1 MQKLVLLLLA
11 TAAAA
16 IGAFYLLPPLT
27 FTAQSSLPKPV
38 EMPSVVT
45 FRVLMGVGDTQ
56 PTVWNGGVT
65 PSGAEIDSIRGWRFQ
80 GQDSTDYKATWR
92 LSTRRGPAGA
102 AAKKKKATA
111 AVQDNGVLIAA
122 RMGAGDARFNVKT
135 EQGEFSFAAS
145 EVVYGE
151 QQSALNG
158 RVLIDRVPATRQLTT
173 SEEEQDFPAL
183 AQSGDDVY
191 LAYVEFVHGDRSKAL
206 PNQMRREPENFDALA
221 RAVGGDQVK
230 LMHYSKAKR
239 AWDNLEAVTATGQDI
254 MRAAV
259 AVDGQKR
266 VWVIWSAFRDTG
278 YDIFA
283 RFKGPDGKWSAEQRV
298 TSDNGNDL
306 NPVAATDAKGR
317 VWVAWQ
323 GYRAAGGLDILAAAQ
338 EGDRLGRE
346 LRVSASPMSD
356 WDPAIA
362 ADAKG
367 DIAIAWD
374 TYDKG
379 DYDVYYR
386 RLRWSGSAA
395 KMDAPVA
402 AAASDKFEARPSISF
417 DGQGRLWVAY
427 EGSEQKWGK
436 DFGAYETSGIAL
448 YQGHTI
454 RLKCFDGRRALVTE
468 DALDGVLPA
477 NWLRQQA
484 RGRRAQARKRQQAA
498 SPYKGPDP
506 TLARRRA
513 PSGTPQPGPNP
524 RNSFPRLATDP
535 SGFVYLTYRSSDGG
549 RSNVGTTWHSQ
560 MVYFDGQSWAGPVV
574 VPHSDGLLDLRPAL
588 LATGNGNLM
597 IAMTSDHRQES
608 IAGQPNAVN
617 TDIYAAE
624 FSLAGENKRS
634 DKLQPAPVDRPGG
647 PSDETRAELA
657 MVGKLR
663 AYRVPLGGKNLR
675 LMRGE
680 FHRHTEIS
688 GDGGGDGPI
697 IDAYRYMIDAAYMD
711 WGGCCDHDNGGG
723 REYFWWLSQK
733 LTEAYTLGDK
743 HVEMFS
749 FERSVRYP
757 EGHRN
762 VVFARRGVRPLPR
775 LPKTDDDSA
784 PNPAPDTQMLYKY
797 LKHFDGIAAV
807 HTSGTDMGT
816 DWRDNDPQVEP
827 VVEIYQGDRQNYEIP
842 DGPRSNNAKDSI
854 GGWRPL
860 GFVSLAL
867 QKGYR
872 LGFQAS
878 SDHVSTH
885 MSYCNL
891 WVTEPTRAGILE
903 AFKKR
908 RIYGATDNILAD
920 VRVGTHFM
928 GEEFTLTDAPTFSVK
943 LEGTAPFA
951 KVHIIKDNNYVY
963 TTEPKTTAVNF
974 TWKDTAPTRGKA
986 AYYYVRGEQQD
997 GEIVWVSPM
1006 WITVN

>member
-1 MQKLVLLLLA
+1 MKKLVGLLLA
-11 TAAAA
+11 TAAMA
-16 IGAFYLLPPLT
+16 IGGFYLLPPFSFL
-27 FTAQSSLPKPV
+27 AQSTLLKPV
-38 EMPSVVT
+38 EMPAVVT
-45 FRVLMGVGDTQ
+45 FRVLLGVGDAE
-56 PTVWNGGVT
+56 PTNWNGSVT
-65 PSGAEIDSIRGWRFQ
+65 ATGAEIDSIRGWRFQ
-80 GQDSTDYKATWR
+80 GPDSTDYKSSWR
-92 LSTRRGPAGA
+92 LATRRGPDGA
-102 AAKKKKATA
+102 AGKKKKANA
-111 AVQDNGVLIAA
+111 AVLDNGVLIAA
-122 RMGAGDARFNVKT
+122 RIGAADARFTIKT
-135 EQGEFSFAAS
+135 EQGEFSFAAAD
-145 EVVYGE
+145 VPYGE
-151 QQSALNG
+151 QQTVLGG
-158 RVLIDRVPATRQLTT
+158 RAQVDRVPATRQLTT

-183 AQSGDDVY
+183 TQSGDDVY
-191 LAYVEFVHGDRSKAL
+191 LTYVEFVHGDRSKAL
-206 PNQMRREPENFDALA
+206 PNQMRQEPASFDGLA

-239 AWDNLEAVTATGQDI
+239 AWDNLEAVTPAGQDI

-259 AVDGQKR
+259 AVDGRKR
-266 VWVIWSAFRDTG
+266 VWVAWSAFREGT
-278 YDIFA
+278 YDIYT
-283 RFKGPDGKWSAEQRV
+283 RYKSVDGKWSAEQRV
-298 TSDNGNDL
+298 TSDAGHDV
-306 NPVAATDAKGR
+306 NPVAVADAKGR

-323 GYRAAGGLDILAAAQ
+323 GFRLGSLDILAAAQ
-338 EGDRLGRE
+338 EGDKLGRE
-346 LRVSASPMSD
+346 VRVSTSPMSD

-367 DIAIAWD
+367 DVAIAWD

-379 DYDVYYR
+379 DYDVYFR
-386 RLRWSGSAA
+386 RLRWQNSVR
-395 KMDAPVA
+395 MDAPMA

-417 DGQGRLWVAY
+417 DGKNRLWLAY

-436 DFGAYETSGIAL
+436 DFGAYETTGIAL

-454 RLKCFDGRRALVTE
+454 RLKCFDGVQAYDTE
-468 DALDGVLPA
+468 DALGNALPA
-477 NWLRQQA
+477 NWLRQRG
-484 RGRRAQARKRQQAA
+484 RGRRAQLRRTDP
-498 SPYKGPDP
+498 SPFKGPDP
-506 TLARRRA
+506 ALVARRA

-535 SGFVYLTYRSSDGG
+535 AGFVYLTYRTSDGG

-560 MVYFDGQSWAGPVV
+560 LVYFDGERWQGPVT
-574 VPHSDGLLDLRPAL
+574 VPHTDGLLDLRPSML
-588 LATGNGNLM
+588 GVGQGNLM
-597 IAMTSDHRQES
+597 MAMTSDHRQES
-608 IAGQPNAVN
+608 AAGQPYAVN
-617 TDIYAAE
+617 ADIYAAE
-624 FSLAGENKRS
+624 FNLAGENKLA
-634 DKLQPAPVDRPGG
+634 DKLTPVVPERAAGATA
-647 PSDETRAELA
+647 ETQAERG
-657 MVGKLR
+657 MVSRLR
-663 AYRVPLGGKNLR
+663 AYRATVGGRPLR

-697 IDAYRYMIDAAYMD
+697 VDAYRYLIDAAAMD

-749 FERSVRYP
+749 YERSVRYP

-775 LPKTDDDSA
+775 LPKMDDDSA
-784 PNPAPDTQMLYKY
+784 PTNAPDTQMLYKY
-797 LKHFDGIAAV
+797 LRQFDGIAAS

-816 DWRDNDPQVEP
+816 DWRDNDPSVEP

-867 QKGYR
+867 LKGYR

-878 SDHVSTH
+878 SDHISTH

-908 RIYGATDNILAD
+908 RVYGATDNILAD

-928 GEEFTLTDAPTFSVK
+928 GEEFTLNEAPTFSVK
-943 LEGTAPFA
+943 LEGTAPLA

-963 TTEPKTTAVNF
+963 TTEPKSATVNF
-974 TWKDTAPTRGKA
+974 TWKDNAAAKGKT
-986 AYYYVRGEQQD
+986 AYYYVRGEQVD
-997 GEIVWVSPM
+997 GELVWVSPM
-1006 WITVN
+1006 WITVQ